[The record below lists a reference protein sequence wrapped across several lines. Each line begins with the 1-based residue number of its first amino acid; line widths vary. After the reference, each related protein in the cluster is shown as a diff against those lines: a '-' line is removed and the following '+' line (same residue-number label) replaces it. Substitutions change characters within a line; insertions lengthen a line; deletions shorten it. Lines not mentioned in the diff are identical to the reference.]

1 MTHMKIR
8 RFVCNAFQENAYVVS
23 DGAECIIIDP
33 GFTDSEAGAVFDYIS
48 SEGLVPSA
56 VLLTHRHPDHILG
69 LDSFLGKYDVPV
81 LPAAAQT
88 GAFPAEPFSGEDG
101 NDSGAAAGTGLA
113 GRFQIIKTP
122 GHTPDSV
129 CFYNEQEHIMFT
141 GDTLFAGTIGR
152 TDLPG
157 GDYDSE
163 IRSIMEKLIFLPG
176 ETTIY
181 PGHGPESTIAR
192 ERVQNPFLEPFN
204 EREELDLD

>member
-81 LPAAAQT
+81 LPAA
-88 GAFPAEPFSGEDG
+88 GA
-101 NDSGAAAGTGLA
+101 GLA

>member
-1 MTHMKIR
+1 MKIR
-8 RFVCNAFQENAYVVS
+8 RFVCNAFQENAYVAS
-23 DGAECIIIDP
+23 DGGDCVIVDP
-33 GFTDSEAGAVFDYIS
+33 GFTEQEIGALYDYLDSEGI
-48 SEGLVPSA
+48 VPSA
-56 VLLTHRHPDHILG
+56 ILLTHRHPDHILG
-69 LDSFLGKYDVPV
+69 LDNILGRFSIPV
-81 LPAAAQT
+81 ISAAET

-101 NDSGAAAGTGLA
+101 NDSGAAAGKTGLTSKF
-113 GRFQIIKTP
+113 RIITTP

-129 CFYNEQEHIMFT
+129 CFYDEEDHLMFT

-176 ETTIY
+176 ETDIY
-181 PGHGPESTIAR
+181 PGHGPASTIAR
-192 ERVQNPFLEPFN
+192 ERMENPFLEPFN